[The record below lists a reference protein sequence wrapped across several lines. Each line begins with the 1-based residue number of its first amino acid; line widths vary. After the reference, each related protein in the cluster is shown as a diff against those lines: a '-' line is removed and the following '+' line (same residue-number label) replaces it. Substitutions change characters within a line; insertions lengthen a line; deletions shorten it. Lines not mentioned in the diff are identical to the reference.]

1 MQFDSSYI
9 TTAGSE
15 LFARATA
22 SANSSVSH
30 PIVWGSVYTSKTDM
44 RSLTQEE
51 MRSLTSIPENE
62 RSSSGSVTSARH
74 DIIDGNHIVK
84 LECEINN
91 RQYHGSAYAIGV
103 YAKLD
108 GDSNEIL
115 AAIARVDTSGST
127 PDIIQQSG
135 EYLAIIDFAIA
146 IRGDQFNIQKVDSS
160 YYASA
165 KSMQDLANR
174 VVTTH
179 VESDV
184 TVGEDQDVRG
194 NKYFQNGIMLN
205 GQDGRSCIEFT
216 DVYGRQDIA
225 CTVSISPQSHGIGI
239 SYGSHLFTDND
250 CILGMYLDDGSILY
264 ELTKKRVS
272 YHVPDLYVDNVATN
286 SITVDSGEDITLYAN
301 IIPYDD
307 FKSIGTTV
315 KPFNNIFATNANA
328 TNINANFV
336 YATDLYVDNITTN
349 AIAVEA
355 GEDIT
360 LKANVVP
367 VGDNVSVGTDTT
379 PFNNIYAT
387 NANATNINA
396 NVVYVTDSIS
406 TDKLFSNT
414 LNHEKVTTGSSGT
427 KRQQLTTSYNKV
439 QYSMTQG
446 VQAGYSTMWMSD
458 STIGF
463 TAGPHGNEYADD
475 YTLMTMSIGEIQVR
489 QPVTLFNNI
498 TVPSAKVSIENGY
511 QIVTGIPLDQRTQHA
526 APNTNKYDATG
537 INIGCLVGA
546 YDTVESFTGSN
557 AKKYLHPGTRITVRN
572 GQIHVAMCAGAVNE
586 SAVNSWYPAGHNT
599 NYSSPTGIEDL
610 YLPEGDYVSCT
621 AAVAQQATTEYVFV
635 LLLRVA

>member
-51 MRSLTSIPENE
+51 MRALTSIPENE

-74 DIIDGNHIVK
+74 DVIDGNNIVK

-91 RQYHGSAYAIGV
+91 KQYHGSAYAIGV

-108 GDSNEIL
+108 SDSNEVL
-115 AAIARVDTSGST
+115 AAIARVDTNGST

-146 IRGDQFNIQKVDSS
+146 IRDDQFNIQKVDSS

-205 GQDGRSCIEFT
+205 GQDGRSCISFT
-216 DVYGRQDIA
+216 ESYSRQDLA

-250 CILGMYLDDGSILY
+250 CLLGMDLDDGTYLY
-264 ELTKKRVS
+264 ELTKQRAS
-272 YHVPDLYVDNVATN
+272 YHVPDLYVDNVTTN
-286 SITVDSGEDITLYAN
+286 S
-301 IIPYDD
+301 
-307 FKSIGTTV
+307 
-315 KPFNNIFATNANA
+315 
-328 TNINANFV
+328 
-336 YATDLYVDNITTN
+336 
-349 AIAVEA
+349 IAVEA

-360 LKANVVP
+360 LYANITP
-367 VGDNVSVGTDTT
+367 YDDTKSIGTTTT

-387 NANATNINA
+387 NLNATNVNA
-396 NVVYVTDSIS
+396 NVVYATDSIS
-406 TDKLFSNT
+406 TNKLFSNT
-414 LNHEKVTTGSSGT
+414 LSHEKATTGSSGT
-427 KRQQLTTSYNKV
+427 KTEKFTTSYNKI

-446 VQAGYSTMWMSD
+446 VQVGYSTMWMSGD
-458 STIGF
+458 TIGF
-463 TAGPHGNEYADD
+463 TTGPHGDEYAND

-489 QPVTLFNNI
+489 QPVTLFKDI
-498 TVPSAKVSIENGY
+498 TVAGAKVSIENNH
-511 QIVTGIPLDQRTQHA
+511 QIVSAIPLEQREQHA
-526 APNTNKYDATG
+526 SPDTNKFDAIG
-537 INIGCLVGA
+537 ISVGCLIGA
-546 YDTVESFTGSN
+546 YDTVEKFTGSS
-557 AKKYLHPGTRITVRN
+557 AIKYLHPGTRIVVRK
-572 GQIHVAMCAGAVNE
+572 GRIHLAMCAGAVNE

-610 YLPEGDYVSCT
+610 YLPEGQYVSCT
-621 AAVAQQATTEYVFV
+621 AAVAQQNTSEYVFV

>member
-22 SANSSVSH
+22 SASSNVSH

-51 MRSLTSIPENE
+51 MRALTSIPENE

-74 DIIDGNHIVK
+74 DVIDGNHIVK

-91 RQYHGSAYAIGV
+91 RQYHGGAYAIGV

-108 GDSNEIL
+108 SDSNEVL
-115 AAIARVDTSGST
+115 AAIARVDTNGST

-146 IRGDQFNIQKVDSS
+146 IRDDQFNIQKVDSS

-205 GQDGRSCIEFT
+205 GQDGRSCIQFT
-216 DVYGRQDIA
+216 ESYSRQDLA

-250 CILGMYLDDGSILY
+250 CLLGMDLDDGTNLY
-264 ELTKKRVS
+264 ELTKQRAS
-272 YHVPDLYVDNVATN
+272 YHVPDLYVDNVTTN
-286 SITVDSGEDITLYAN
+286 S
-301 IIPYDD
+301 
-307 FKSIGTTV
+307 
-315 KPFNNIFATNANA
+315 
-328 TNINANFV
+328 
-336 YATDLYVDNITTN
+336 
-349 AIAVEA
+349 IAVEA

-360 LKANVVP
+360 LYANITP
-367 VGDNVSVGTDTT
+367 YDDTKSIGTTAK

-387 NANATNINA
+387 NLNATDVNA
-396 NVVYVTDSIS
+396 GVVYATNSIS
-406 TDKLFSNT
+406 TNNLYSNT
-414 LNHEKVTTGSSGT
+414 LSHEKATTGSSGT
-427 KRQQLTTSYNKV
+427 KREKFTTSYNKV

-446 VQAGYSTMWMSD
+446 VQVDYATIWMGD
-458 STIGF
+458 STFGF

-475 YTLMTMSIGEIQVR
+475 YTIMTMSIREIQVR
-489 QPVTLFNNI
+489 RPVTLFNDI
-498 TVPSAKVSIENGY
+498 TIPAAKVSIENGH
-511 QIVTGIPLDQRTQHA
+511 QIVSSIPLPQREQHA
-526 APNTNKYDATG
+526 APDTNKFDAIG
-537 INIGCLVGA
+537 ISVGCMIGA
-546 YDTVESFTGSN
+546 YDTLEKFTGSS
-557 AKKYLHPGTRITVRN
+557 AIKYLHPGTRIVVKKGR
-572 GQIHVAMCAGAVNE
+572 IHLAMCAGSVSE
-586 SAVNSWYPAGHNT
+586 SAVNSWYPCGHNA

-610 YLPEGDYVSCT
+610 YLPEGQYVSCT
-621 AAVAQQATTEYVFV
+621 GAVAQQNTTEYVFV

>member
-15 LFARATA
+15 LFARAAA
-22 SANSSVSH
+22 STNSSMSH

-44 RSLTQEE
+44 RSLTREE
-51 MRSLTSIPENE
+51 MRALTSIPENE
-62 RSSSGSVTSARH
+62 RSSSGGVTSARH
-74 DIIDGNHIVK
+74 DVIDGNHVVK

-108 GDSNEIL
+108 SDSNEVL
-115 AAIARVDTSGST
+115 TAIARVDTNGST
-127 PDIIQQSG
+127 PDIIQPSG
-135 EYLAIIDFAIA
+135 EYIAIIDFAIA
-146 IRGDQFNIQKVDSS
+146 IRDDQFNIQKVDSS

-179 VESDV
+179 VESDA

-194 NKYFQNGIMLN
+194 SKYFQNGIMLN
-205 GQDGRSCIEFT
+205 GQDGRSCIAFT
-216 DVYGRQDIA
+216 ESYSRQDVA
-225 CTVSISPQSHGIGI
+225 CTVSVSPQDHGIGI

-250 CILGMYLDDGSILY
+250 CILGMDLDDGTVLY
-264 ELTKKRVS
+264 ELTKKRAS
-272 YHVPDLYVDNVATN
+272 YHVPELYVDGLFTN
-286 SITVDSGEDITLYAN
+286 SINVDT
-301 IIPYDD
+301 
-307 FKSIGTTV
+307 
-315 KPFNNIFATNANA
+315 
-328 TNINANFV
+328 
-336 YATDLYVDNITTN
+336 
-349 AIAVEA
+349 

-367 VGDNVSVGTDTT
+367 VGDNVSVGTETT
-379 PFNNIYAT
+379 PFNNIHAT
-387 NANATNINA
+387 NVNATNVNA
-396 NVVYVTDSIS
+396 NFVYATDSIS
-406 TDKLFSNT
+406 TNSLFSNT
-414 LNHEKVTTGSSGT
+414 LSHEKATTSSSGT
-427 KRQQLTTSYNKV
+427 KREKLTTSYNKV

-446 VQAGYSTMWMSD
+446 VQSGYSTIWMSG

-511 QIVTGIPLDQRTQHA
+511 QIVTGIPLNQRMQHA
-526 APNTNKYDATG
+526 APNTNKFDAIG
-537 INIGCLVGA
+537 IHIGCIVGA
-546 YDTVESFTGSN
+546 YDTVESFTGSS
-557 AKKYLHPGTRITVRN
+557 AIKYLHPGTRIIVRK
-572 GQIHVAMCAGAVNE
+572 GQIHLAMCAGAVNE

-610 YLPEGDYVSCT
+610 YLPEGQYVSCT
-621 AAVAQQATTEYVFV
+621 AAVAQQNTTEYVFV

>member
-30 PIVWGSVYTSKTDM
+30 PIVWRSVYTSKTDM

-51 MRSLTSIPENE
+51 MRALTSIPENE

-74 DIIDGNHIVK
+74 DVIDGNHIVK

-91 RQYHGSAYAIGV
+91 RQYHGSAYAIGI

-108 GDSNEIL
+108 SDSNEVL
-115 AAIARVDTSGST
+115 AAIARVDTNGST

-146 IRGDQFNIQKVDSS
+146 IRDDQFNIQKVDSS

-184 TVGEDQDVRG
+184 TVGEDQEIRG
-194 NKYFQNGIMLN
+194 SKYFQNGIMLN

-216 DVYGRQDIA
+216 DAYGRQDVA
-225 CTVSISPQSHGIGI
+225 CTVSISPQSRGVGI
-239 SYGSHLFTDND
+239 SYGAHLFTDND
-250 CILGMYLDDGSILY
+250 CILGMDLSDGTNLY
-264 ELTKKRVS
+264 ELTKKRAS
-272 YHVPDLYVDNVATN
+272 YHVPELYVDGLVTN
-286 SITVDSGEDITLYAN
+286 SINVDT
-301 IIPYDD
+301 
-307 FKSIGTTV
+307 
-315 KPFNNIFATNANA
+315 
-328 TNINANFV
+328 
-336 YATDLYVDNITTN
+336 
-349 AIAVEA
+349 

-367 VGDNVSVGTDTT
+367 MGDNVSVGTSTT
-379 PFNNIYAT
+379 PFNNIHAT
-387 NANATNINA
+387 NLNATNVNA
-396 NVVYVTDSIS
+396 NIVYATDSIS
-406 TDKLFSNT
+406 TNSLFSTT
-414 LNHEKVTTGSSGT
+414 LSHEKVTTGSSGT

-446 VQAGYSTMWMSD
+446 VQVGYSTMWMSGD
-458 STIGF
+458 TIGF
-463 TAGPHGNEYADD
+463 TAGPHGNEYVDD
-475 YTLMTMSIGEIQVR
+475 YILMAMSIGEIQVR

-498 TVPSAKVSIENGY
+498 TIPSANVSIENGH
-511 QIVTGIPLDQRTQHA
+511 QIVSSIPLDQRMQHA
-526 APNTNKYDATG
+526 APDTKKFDAIG
-537 INIGCLVGA
+537 ISVGCLVGA

-557 AKKYLHPGTRITVRN
+557 AIKYLHPGTRITVGK
-572 GQIHVAMCAGAVNE
+572 GQIHLAMCAGAANE

-610 YLPEGDYVSCT
+610 FLPEGQYVSCT
-621 AAVAQQATTEYVFV
+621 AAVAQQNTTEYVFV

>member
-15 LFARATA
+15 LFARAAA
-22 SANSSVSH
+22 STNSSMSH

-44 RSLTQEE
+44 RSLTREE
-51 MRSLTSIPENE
+51 MRALTSISENE
-62 RSSSGSVTSARH
+62 RSSSGGVTSARH
-74 DIIDGNHIVK
+74 DVIDGNHVVK

-108 GDSNEIL
+108 SDSNEVL
-115 AAIARVDTSGST
+115 AAIARVDTNGST

-135 EYLAIIDFAIA
+135 EYLAIIDFTIA
-146 IRGDQFNIQKVDSS
+146 IRDNQFNIQKVDSS

-194 NKYFQNGIMLN
+194 SKYFQNGIMLN
-205 GQDGRSCIEFT
+205 GQDGRSCIQFT
-216 DVYGRQDIA
+216 ENYGRQDIA
-225 CTVSISPQSHGIGI
+225 CTVSVSPQSHGIGI

-250 CILGMYLDDGSILY
+250 CLLGMDLDDGTNLY
-264 ELTKKRVS
+264 ELTKQRVS
-272 YHVPDLYVDNVATN
+272 YHVHDLYVDNVTTN
-286 SITVDSGEDITLYAN
+286 S
-301 IIPYDD
+301 
-307 FKSIGTTV
+307 
-315 KPFNNIFATNANA
+315 
-328 TNINANFV
+328 
-336 YATDLYVDNITTN
+336 
-349 AIAVEA
+349 IAVEA

-360 LKANVVP
+360 LYANITP
-367 VGDNVSVGTDTT
+367 YDDTKSIGTTAK
-379 PFNNIYAT
+379 PFNHIYAT
-387 NANATNINA
+387 NVNATNINA
-396 NVVYVTDSIS
+396 TNVNSNFVMATDSIS
-406 TDKLFSNT
+406 TNNLFSNT
-414 LNHEKVTTGSSGT
+414 LSHEKATTGSSGT
-427 KRQQLTTSYNKV
+427 KIEKLTTSYNKV
-439 QYSMTQG
+439 QYSMTHG
-446 VQAGYSTMWMSD
+446 VQRGYSTIWMSG

-498 TVPSAKVSIENGY
+498 TIPAAKVSIENGH
-511 QIVTGIPLDQRTQHA
+511 QIVSAIPLEQKEQHA
-526 APNTNKYDATG
+526 SPDTNKFDAIG
-537 INIGCLVGA
+537 ISIGCLIGA
-546 YDTVESFTGSN
+546 YDTVEKFTGSS
-557 AKKYLHPGTRITVRN
+557 AIKYLHPGTRIVVRK
-572 GQIHVAMCAGAVNE
+572 GQIHLAMCAGAINE

-599 NYSSPTGIEDL
+599 NYSSPTGIADL
-610 YLPEGDYVSCT
+610 YLPEGQYVSCT
-621 AAVAQQATTEYVFV
+621 AAVAQQTTSEYVFV

>member
-216 DVYGRQDIA
+216 DVYGRQDVA
-225 CTVSISPQSHGIGI
+225 CTVSISPQSRGVGI
-239 SYGSHLFTDND
+239 SYGAHLFTDND
-250 CILGMYLDDGSILY
+250 CILGMDLDDGSILY

-286 SITVDSGEDITLYAN
+286 SITVDAGEDITLYAN

-307 FKSIGTTV
+307 TKSIGTTV

-336 YATDLYVDNITTN
+336 YATD
-349 AIAVEA
+349 
-355 GEDIT
+355 
-360 LKANVVP
+360 
-367 VGDNVSVGTDTT
+367 
-379 PFNNIYAT
+379 
-387 NANATNINA
+387 
-396 NVVYVTDSIS
+396 SIS

-414 LNHEKVTTGSSGT
+414 LNHEKVTTDSSGT

-446 VQAGYSTMWMSD
+446 VQVGYSTMWMSD

-537 INIGCLVGA
+537 IHIGCLVGA

-572 GQIHVAMCAGAVNE
+572 GQIHVAMCAGAANE

>member
-22 SANSSVSH
+22 SANSSVSN

-51 MRSLTSIPENE
+51 MRALTSIPENE

-74 DIIDGNHIVK
+74 DVIDGNHIVK

-108 GDSNEIL
+108 GDSNEVL
-115 AAIARVDTSGST
+115 AAIARVDTNGST

-146 IRGDQFNIQKVDSS
+146 IRDDQFNIQKLDSS

-205 GQDGRSCIEFT
+205 GQDGRSCIGFT
-216 DVYGRQDIA
+216 AIYSRQDLA

-250 CILGMYLDDGSILY
+250 CLLGMDLDDGTNLY
-264 ELTKKRVS
+264 ELTKQRAS
-272 YHVPDLYVDNVATN
+272 YHVPDLYVDNVTTN
-286 SITVDSGEDITLYAN
+286 S
-301 IIPYDD
+301 
-307 FKSIGTTV
+307 
-315 KPFNNIFATNANA
+315 
-328 TNINANFV
+328 
-336 YATDLYVDNITTN
+336 
-349 AIAVEA
+349 IAVEA

-360 LKANVVP
+360 LYANITP
-367 VGDNVSVGTDTT
+367 YDDTKSIGTTAK

-387 NANATNINA
+387 NLNATNVNA
-396 NVVYVTDSIS
+396 NFVYATDSIS
-406 TDKLFSNT
+406 TNNLYSNT
-414 LNHEKVTTGSSGT
+414 LSHEKATTGSSGT
-427 KRQQLTTSYNKV
+427 TIEKLTTSYDKV
-439 QYSMTQG
+439 QYSMTRG
-446 VQAGYSTMWMSD
+446 VQVGYSTMWMSGD
-458 STIGF
+458 TIGF
-463 TAGPHGNEYADD
+463 TTGPHGNEYADD
-475 YTLMTMSIGEIQVR
+475 YTVMTMSIGEIQVR
-489 QPVTLFNNI
+489 RPVILFNDI
-498 TVPSAKVSIENGY
+498 TIPAAKVSIENGH
-511 QIVTGIPLDQRTQHA
+511 QIVSSIPLPQREQHA
-526 APNTNKYDATG
+526 LPDTNKFDAIG
-537 INIGCLVGA
+537 ISIGCLIGA
-546 YDTVESFTGSN
+546 YDTLEKFTGSS
-557 AKKYLHPGTRITVRN
+557 AIKYLHPGTRIVVRK
-572 GQIHVAMCAGAVNE
+572 GRIHLAMCAGAVNE
-586 SAVNSWYPAGHNT
+586 SAVNSWYPCGHNV

-610 YLPEGDYVSCT
+610 YLPEGQYVSCT
-621 AAVAQQATTEYVFV
+621 GAVAQQNTTEYVFV